1 MINNIE
7 AAEAAHNALSDT
19 DEEYGRASAYIKMA
33 PYYTK
38 LIKAKELLKVGSGT
52 VAEKEFIAYSSEDY
66 EKYISKLNDTMTD
79 FEILEAKRE
88 TWQREVE
95 IWRTISANQRR

>member
-1 MINNIE
+1 MINNVE

-19 DEEYGRASAYIKMA
+19 DEEYGRASAYVKMA
-33 PYYTK
+33 PHYIK
-38 LIKAKELLKVGSGT
+38 LIKSKQLLKVDSGT
-52 VAEKEFIAYSSEDY
+52 VAEKEALAFSSIEYKDY
-66 EKYISKLNDTMTD
+66 LDNLDTTMVK

-88 TWQREVE
+88 SWQREVE

>member
-19 DEEYGRASAYIKMA
+19 DEEYGKLRAYVALAPTVVKGIKSFEYLASA
-33 PYYTK
+33 
-38 LIKAKELLKVGSGT
+38 GT
-52 VAEKEFIAYSSEDY
+52 VAERDAHAYTSQKYKDHV
-66 EKYISKLNDTMTD
+66 EKLTEATIDLYT
-79 FEILEAKRE
+79 LEAKRE
-88 TWQREVE
+88 SWQREVE